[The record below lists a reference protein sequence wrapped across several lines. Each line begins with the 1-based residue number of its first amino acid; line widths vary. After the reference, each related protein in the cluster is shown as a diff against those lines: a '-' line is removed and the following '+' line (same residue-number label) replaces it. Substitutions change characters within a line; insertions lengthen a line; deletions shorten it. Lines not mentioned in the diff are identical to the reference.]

1 MLFHTARTSWEIF
14 EDARHCKILTQ
25 CFISGWF
32 CIYAEQCAPSTSWSG
47 CIPGTILL
55 AGPTVWYLSSRGS
68 QLVCWFYL
76 CLPLFTFH
84 IRVENGN
91 GDFWCR
97 QFWVQVC
104 PSSPTHP
111 AKTSSSLIPLWQD
124 RQFDDMDM
132 VRLCECYDYKNP
144 IIQNEIMWSCG
155 SGVCQL
161 CAKHNQTDSVYC
173 DLVHN
178 GRHKLPSAG
187 DDKEM
192 KECRNLGRK
201 KQTDICSMIFR
212 EW

>member
-1 MLFHTARTSWEIF
+1 
-14 EDARHCKILTQ
+14 
-25 CFISGWF
+25 
-32 CIYAEQCAPSTSWSG
+32 
-47 CIPGTILL
+47 
-55 AGPTVWYLSSRGS
+55 
-68 QLVCWFYL
+68 
-76 CLPLFTFH
+76 
-84 IRVENGN
+84 
-91 GDFWCR
+91 
-97 QFWVQVC
+97 
-104 PSSPTHP
+104 
-111 AKTSSSLIPLWQD
+111 
-124 RQFDDMDM
+124 MDM